1 MTMQSLSRGLC
12 LLAML
17 AAAPAFAQQPAPPAP
32 AQAPAQA
39 PAGAIQAA
47 PGAKPNDVNIPIPNA
62 TPAHLAACREL
73 VIRSGLS
80 RSFDGAIPDM
90 MRQMHANLTRTR
102 PELAN
107 DLKTVLEGLVQ
118 EALKLTEDMIVNGS
132 RIYTALMNEQ
142 ECKDAVAFFKSPIG
156 AKFIDVQPVVFG
168 NISDVMEPWRRH
180 LAQRI
185 FEMARDEMKK
195 KGHSL

>member
-1 MTMQSLSRGLC
+1 MTDQQHAQNFTF
-12 LLAML
+12 LA
-17 AAAPAFAQQPAPPAP
+17 
-32 AQAPAQA
+32 
-39 PAGAIQAA
+39 G
-47 PGAKPNDVNIPIPNA
+47 
-62 TPAHLAACREL
+62 
-73 VIRSGLS
+73 
-80 RSFDGAIPDM
+80 
-90 MRQMHANLTRTR
+90 
-102 PELAN
+102 
-107 DLKTVLEGLVQ
+107 KTIASVRYM
-118 EALKLTEDMIVNGS
+118 T
-132 RIYTALMNEQ
+132 EQ